1 MKNTKQEILKTAKT
15 LFNQYG
21 LADITHRRIATE
33 MGISH
38 GNLNYHF
45 KKREDLLEALYF
57 EMAGAFDERV
67 KNIEMVRINLR
78 HIFDESL
85 ESMLR
90 MAEYRF
96 IWTDLSQLLRE
107 NSKIR
112 AHFIAVRMKREMGY
126 HFVFQKLMEDKVM
139 RKEQFSEEYK
149 HLINRL
155 MNFSDSWLSS
165 LDIYEIRVDREIINT
180 QHAILFEMFYPY
192 LTEKGLSEYKAIAK
206 RR

>member
-1 MKNTKQEILKTAKT
+1 
-15 LFNQYG
+15 
-21 LADITHRRIATE
+21 

-45 KKREDLLEALYF
+45 KKREELLEALYF
-57 EMAGAFDERV
+57 EMAGVFDERV
-67 KNIEMVRINLR
+67 KNIEIARINLR

-112 AHFIAVRMKREMGY
+112 EHFISVRRKREMGY
-126 HFVFQKLMEDKVM
+126 HFVFQKLLADNLM
-139 RKEQFSEEYK
+139 RKEQFPDEYK

-155 MNFSDSWLSS
+155 MSYSDSWLSS
-165 LDIYEIRVDREIINT
+165 LDIYEIPVDQDIINK
-180 QHAILFEMFYPY
+180 QHKIFFEMFYPY
-192 LTEKGLSEYKAIAK
+192 LTEYGLSEYKGIVEG
-206 RR
+206 R